1 MYDKGRSFRGS
12 IIILKLLFFEDKD
25 GGTAWESNPAETARA
40 SQEVLK
46 T

>member
-1 MYDKGRSFRGS
+1 MNVK
-12 IIILKLLFFEDKD
+12 INTVNPLEILINQGYCKYL